1 MWVAKDKN
9 NIISSGLHLFVEKP
23 IRNKVVE
30 GYWGTKGA
38 TECMEIDSSL
48 FPNLKW
54 EDEPIEVK
62 LVPKMMNAVQEKLAE
77 SVDYYFD
84 YVSHVQ
90 DIHPY
95 SKEQEQN
102 YYNDMCWRWQDW
114 DAIKYDH
121 PSTWDLNFDD
131 YVVN

>member
-1 MWVAKDKN
+1 MWVAREENGLLRLYTKKPYRYDGGIWRIPN
-9 NIISSGLHLFVEKP
+9 DGDCITISDEEYPQYKS
-23 IRNKVVE
+23 I
-30 GYWGTKGA
+30 
-38 TECMEIDSSL
+38 
-48 FPNLKW
+48 KW
-54 EDEPIEVK
+54 EDEPIEIE

-77 SVDYYFD
+77 SVDDYFD
-84 YVSHVQ
+84 YVGHVQ

-114 DAIKYDH
+114 NDIKYDH

-131 YVVN
+131 YVGSKR